1 MLKSGTTKSR
11 KDSKGRVFRAG
22 ETERRDGLYACMH
35 TVKYGTRRTVC
46 VNTLQELRKLDADFS
61 SWIHSEEILDKT

>member
-22 ETERRDGLYACMH
+22 ETERRDGLYAYMY
-35 TVKYGTRRTVC
+35 TDKYGT
-46 VNTLQELRKLDADFS
+46 
-61 SWIHSEEILDKT
+61 